1 MSQPPVGGSLNYNL
15 ARYLISASTL
25 EQCPPDE
32 AREVAFVGRS
42 NAGKSSAINV
52 LTGQGKLARTSKTP
66 GRTQLL
72 NYFELAPQRYIVDL
86 PGFGY
91 AKVPLELKHRWQRHL
106 EQYLQKRK
114 SLQGLVLLMDIRHPF
129 TEFDQM
135 LVKWS
140 VDSDLPLH
148 VLLTKADKLSRGGA
162 RTQLLAAGKQLESM
176 GQDMSVQLFSAHT
189 KEGADELRAKLD
201 SWLVAEPEAD
211 VGTEANADAKAD
223 EDNGPT

>member
-1 MSQPPVGGSLNYNL
+1 VSQPAAGGGLNYNL
-15 ARYLISASTL
+15 ARYLISATNL
-25 EQCPPDE
+25 EGCPPDE

-52 LTGQGKLARTSKTP
+52 LTSQNKLARTSKTP

-72 NYFELAPQRYIVDL
+72 NYFEIVPGRYIVDL

-91 AKVPLELKHRWQRHL
+91 AQVPHELKQKWQRHL
-106 EQYLQKRK
+106 EQYLAKRK

-135 LVKWS
+135 LVQWA
-140 VDSDLPLH
+140 VDSELPLH
-148 VLLTKADKLSRGGA
+148 VLLTKADKLRHGA
-162 RTQLLAAGKQLESM
+162 AKNTLLAATKQLASL
-176 GQDMSVQLFSAHT
+176 GPNMSVQLFSALN

-201 SWLVAEPEAD
+201 TWLSPAGEDAEEHPE
-211 VGTEANADAKAD
+211 E
-223 EDNGPT
+223 

>member
-1 MSQPPVGGSLNYNL
+1 MSQPAVGGSLNYNL

-25 EQCPPDE
+25 EQCPPDA

-52 LTGQGKLARTSKTP
+52 LTGQHKLARTSKTP

-91 AKVPLELKHRWQRHL
+91 AKVPLELKHQWQRHL

-148 VLLTKADKLSRGGA
+148 VLLTKADKLSRGAA
-162 RTQLLAAGKQLESM
+162 RNQLLAANKQLETM

-201 SWLVAEPEAD
+201 GWLAAEPDSDDVAEP
-211 VGTEANADAKAD
+211 
-223 EDNGPT
+223 

>member
-1 MSQPPVGGSLNYNL
+1 MSQPATGGGLNYHL
-15 ARYLISASTL
+15 ARYLISAPSL
-25 EQCPPDE
+25 EGCPPDE

-52 LTGQGKLARTSKTP
+52 LTGQNKLARTSKTP

-72 NYFELAPQRYIVDL
+72 NYFEIEPGRYIVDL

-91 AKVPLELKHRWQRHL
+91 AQVPQELKQKWQRHL
-106 EQYLQKRK
+106 EQYLAKRL

-135 LVKWS
+135 LVQWA
-140 VDSDLPLH
+140 VDSELPLH
-148 VLLTKADKLSRGGA
+148 VLLTKADKLRHGA
-162 RTQLLAAGKQLESM
+162 AKNTLLAATKQLASL
-176 GQDMSVQLFSAHT
+176 GPNMSVQLFSALN

-201 SWLVAEPEAD
+201 TWLSPPGE
-211 VGTEANADAKAD
+211 DAK
-223 EDNGPT
+223 EGQER

>member
-1 MSQPPVGGSLNYNL
+1 MSESAVGGSLNYHL

-52 LTGQGKLARTSKTP
+52 LTAQTKLARTGKTP

-72 NYFELAPQRYIVDL
+72 NYFEVAPQRYIVDL

-91 AKVPLELKHRWQRHL
+91 AKVPLDMKHRWQRQL
-106 EQYLQKRK
+106 ELYLQERQ

-129 TEFDQM
+129 TEFDEM
-135 LVKWS
+135 LVQWCA
-140 VDSDLPLH
+140 DSDLPLH
-148 VLLTKADKLSRGGA
+148 VLLTKADKLSRGA
-162 RTQLLAAGKQLESM
+162 AKNEVLAARKKLEALHPHM
-176 GQDMSVQLFSAHT
+176 TVQLFSALS

-201 SWLVAEPEAD
+201 NWLVPSEDPE
-211 VGTEANADAKAD
+211 EK
-223 EDNGPT
+223 PQS

>member
-1 MSQPPVGGSLNYNL
+1 MSQSAAGGGLNYNL
-15 ARYLISASTL
+15 ARYLISATNL
-25 EQCPPDE
+25 AGCPPDE

-52 LTGQGKLARTSKTP
+52 LTGQNKLARTSKTP

-72 NYFELAPQRYIVDL
+72 NYFEIEPGRYIVDL

-91 AKVPLELKHRWQRHL
+91 AQVPQELKQKWQRHL
-106 EQYLQKRK
+106 EQYLAKRK

-135 LVKWS
+135 LVQWA
-140 VDSDLPLH
+140 VDSELPLH
-148 VLLTKADKLSRGGA
+148 VLLTKADKLRRGA
-162 RTQLLAAGKQLESM
+162 AKNTLLAASKQLASL
-176 GQDMSVQLFSAHT
+176 GPNMSVQLFSALN

-201 SWLVAEPEAD
+201 TWLSPVGEDAEENPE
-211 VGTEANADAKAD
+211 G
-223 EDNGPT
+223 

>member
-1 MSQPPVGGSLNYNL
+1 VSEPAVGGSLNYNL
-15 ARYLISASTL
+15 ARYFISASTL

-52 LTGQGKLARTSKTP
+52 LTGQNKLARTSKTP

-72 NYFELAPQRYIVDL
+72 NYFEIQPQRYIVDL

-91 AKVPLELKHRWQRHL
+91 AKVPQDMKNKWQRNL
-106 EQYLQKRK
+106 EHYLHKRQ

-135 LVKWS
+135 LIQWC
-140 VDSDLPLH
+140 VDSELPLH
-148 VLLTKADKLSRGGA
+148 VLLTKADKLSRGA
-162 RTQLLAAGKQLESM
+162 KKNELLAAQKKLETLGSS
-176 GQDMSVQLFSAHT
+176 MSVQLFSAPN
-189 KEGADELRAKLD
+189 KEGAEELRAKLD
-201 SWLVAEPEAD
+201 TWLTDPIST
-211 VGTEANADAKAD
+211 TE
-223 EDNGPT
+223 EQEG